1 MVPLR
6 ALAAQALASFKHMP
20 FKTDHLYAR
29 SVKAA
34 CEMLTRAGL
43 NHHRPSFRIDSVTID
58 EHEYAISEQAAL
70 VAPFAALLRDTVRT
84 LLPDHDVYITDWHNA
99 RDIEL
104 AQGRFGLHEYVEH
117 IVRFLEFLGSS
128 AHAIGVCQP
137 CVAVLAATALMAQH
151 KHPAQPRSMMAG
163 PIDTRL
169 NPTKLNELA
178 TSNPIEWFERNLIA
192 TVPAPGGASSRASCN
207 SAPSCP

>member
-6 ALAAQALASFKHMP
+6 ALAAQALASFEHMP

-43 NHHRPSFRIDSVTID
+43 NHHRPSFRIDSITID

-70 VAPFAALLRDTVRT
+70 VTPFATLLRDTVRT
-84 LLPDHDVYITDWHNA
+84 LLRDHDVYITDWHNA

-104 AQGRFGLHEYVEH
+104 AQGRFRLDEYVEH
-117 IVRFLEFLGSS
+117 IVRFLELLGPG
-128 AHAIGVCQP
+128 AHVIGVCQP
-137 CVAVLAATALMAQH
+137 CVAVLAATALMAQD
-151 KHPAQPRSMMAG
+151 KHPAQH
-163 PIDTRL
+163 DL
-169 NPTKLNELA
+169 D
-178 TSNPIEWFERNLIA
+178 
-192 TVPAPGGASSRASCN
+192 GGADRHAAQSDQVQRAGHQQTHRMVR
-207 SAPSCP
+207 A